1 MNSELNTKLN
11 DSSSSLNF
19 DETAETEEADNKPT
33 INRNE
38 IINQT

>member
-19 DETAETEEADNKPT
+19 DDADTVDEPEKKTT
-33 INRNE
+33 INRSE
-38 IINQT
+38 IIN